1 MKKLKFD
8 YLLLFIVIAGLF
20 FGTWRLTDYF
30 YNKELINQQEEFLTD
45 NGKLLL
51 SQLDLN
57 NLGAKKNLT
66 TMHQYGKELEER
78 ITLMDNEGSVLYDSV
93 YPHLTGSRENRPE
106 VKTVLNSN
114 TAGTSV
120 RYSDTLKEELLYTAQ
135 PIQQETRLIGVL
147 RIAKSTTAF
156 AQQTMNFR
164 RSMFVVLFLFYLVL
178 YGSIAYLIYQRN
190 RPLETVLPV
199 LKRMVAEP
207 EKSNYVVQNSSSWQ
221 ELYVTINKLSEQLN
235 ETYAAFNATE
245 EQFKTLFHELMIG
258 VFIIDEQGKFSMI
271 NPTME
276 EILQVGAASQHY
288 YWEVIEDHKLIQL
301 IQQIMLEKDQVHQ
314 EIGLKQPEKRDLDV
328 RLRYLENTATGD
340 QVMGTVY
347 DLTHVRHLE
356 KIQRDFVGNVSHE
369 LKTPVTSLIG
379 FTETLLDG
387 AKEDPD
393 LTTEFLTI
401 MQKDALR
408 LQRLIQDIIELSK
421 DSDHVPEELQTIEL
435 SDFIHQQVEMYQ
447 HLLDKKQ
454 ITVRILGPENSFFL
468 TRSIFFQ
475 PIIKNLLENAIQYSP
490 EKGTITIDYQLDK
503 QKLTLSVTDI
513 GIGIAKDDQE
523 RIFERFYRVD
533 RARSRHSGGTGL
545 GLAIVREYS
554 QILGGDVTVK
564 SHPQLGSTFTV
575 TLPLQ

>member
-1 MKKLKFD
+1 MRKPKFD
-8 YLLLFIVIAGLF
+8 YFLLFIVIAGLF
-20 FGTWRLTDYF
+20 FGTWRLTNYF

-51 SQLDLN
+51 SQLDLSD
-57 NLGAKKNLT
+57 LGADKNLE
-66 TMHQYGKELEER
+66 TMRHYGDELDER
-78 ITLMDNEGSVLYDSV
+78 ITLMDNEGAILYDSA
-93 YPHLTGSRENRPE
+93 YPHLTGNRDNRPE
-106 VKTVLNSN
+106 VKTVLSSN
-114 TAGTSV
+114 TIGTAV

-135 PIQQETRLIGVL
+135 PIQQETQLIGVL

-156 AQQTMNFR
+156 AQQTLSFR
-164 RSMFVVLFLFYLVL
+164 RSMFIVLLLFYLVL

-235 ETYAAFNATE
+235 ETYAAFTATE

-258 VFIIDEQGKFSMI
+258 VFIIDEQGKFFMI

-301 IQQIMLEKDQVHQ
+301 IQQIMLEKNQVHQ

-421 DSDHVPEELQTIEL
+421 DSEHVPEELQTIEL
-435 SDFIHQQVEMYQ
+435 SDFIHQQIEMYQ

-454 ITVRILGPENSFFL
+454 IEVRIHGPENSFFL
-468 TRSIFFQ
+468 TRVVFFQ

-490 EKGTITIDYQLDK
+490 EKGIITIDYRMDK
-503 QKLTLSVTDI
+503 QNLILSVTDV
-513 GIGIAKDDQE
+513 GIGIAKDDQD

-554 QILGGDVTVK
+554 QILGGDVTVE

-575 TLPLQ
+575 KLPLQ

>member
-1 MKKLKFD
+1 MRKLKFD

-57 NLGAKKNLT
+57 DLGAKKNLT
-66 TMHQYGKELEER
+66 TMHQYGEELEER

-468 TRSIFFQ
+468 TQSIFFQ

-490 EKGTITIDYQLDK
+490 EKGTITIDYQMDK

-554 QILGGDVTVK
+554 QILGGDVTVE

>member
-1 MKKLKFD
+1 MRKPKFD
-8 YLLLFIVIAGLF
+8 YLLLFVLIAGLF

-30 YNKELINQQEEFLTD
+30 YNKELINQQEEFLTN
-45 NGKLLL
+45 NGRLLL
-51 SQLDLN
+51 SQLDLTDLGSES
-57 NLGAKKNLT
+57 NLAM
-66 TMHQYGKELEER
+66 MHQFGGELDER
-78 ITLMDNEGSVLYDSV
+78 VTLLDDKGAILYDSV
-93 YPHLTGSRENRPE
+93 YPHLTGRRDNRPE
-106 VKTVLNSN
+106 VKTVLDSNSV
-114 TAGTSV
+114 GTSV

-135 PIQQETRLIGVL
+135 PIQDGTQLIGVL
-147 RIAKSTTAF
+147 RIAKSTDNF
-156 AQQTMNFR
+156 APKTMSFR
-164 RSMFVVLFLFYLVL
+164 RSMFVVLFLFYLIL

-221 ELYVTINKLSEQLN
+221 ELYVTINQLSEQLN

-258 VFIIDEQGKFSMI
+258 VFIIDDEGKFFMI
-271 NPTME
+271 NPMME
-276 EILQVGAASQHY
+276 EILQVGAADQHH

-301 IQQIMLEKDQVHQ
+301 IQQIMVEKDQVHQ
-314 EIGLKQPEKRDLDV
+314 EIVLKQPEKRDLDI

-387 AKEDPD
+387 AKDDPE

-401 MQKDALR
+401 MQKDAHR

-435 SDFIHQQVEMYQ
+435 SEFLHQQVEMYQ
-447 HLLDKKQ
+447 HLLDKKE
-454 ITVRILGPENSFFL
+454 IDVKIHGPENSFFL
-468 TRSIFFQ
+468 TRLVFFQ
-475 PIIKNLLENAIQYSP
+475 PIIKNLIENAIQYSP
-490 EKGTITIDYQLDK
+490 DQGTITIDYRLDK
-503 QKLTLSVTDI
+503 ELTLSVTDV
-513 GIGIAKDDQE
+513 GIGISTEDQE

-533 RARSRHSGGTGL
+533 RARTRNSGGTGL

-554 QILGGDVTVK
+554 QILGGDVTVE
-564 SHPQLGSTFTV
+564 SRPRLGSTFTV
-575 TLPLQ
+575 KLPMQ

>member
-51 SQLDLN
+51 SQLDLSD
-57 NLGAKKNLT
+57 LGAEKNLDI
-66 TMHQYGKELEER
+66 MQQYGEELDER
-78 ITLMDNEGSVLYDSV
+78 ITLMDNEGSILYDSA

-114 TAGTSV
+114 TTGTSV
-120 RYSDTLKEELLYTAQ
+120 RYSNTLKEELLYTAQ

-235 ETYAAFNATE
+235 ETYAAFTATE

-258 VFIIDEQGKFSMI
+258 VFIIDEQGKFFMI

-387 AKEDPD
+387 AKDDPD

-421 DSDHVPEELQTIEL
+421 DSEHVPEELQTIEL
-435 SDFIHQQVEMYQ
+435 SDFIHQQIEMYQ

-454 ITVRILGPENSFFL
+454 IEVRIHGPENIFFL
-468 TRSIFFQ
+468 TRVIFFQ

-490 EKGTITIDYQLDK
+490 EKGTITIDYQMDK
-503 QKLTLSVTDI
+503 QQLTLSVTDI
-513 GIGIAKDDQE
+513 GIGIAKDDQD

-554 QILGGDVTVK
+554 QILGGDVAVE
-564 SHPQLGSTFTV
+564 SYPQLGSTFTV

>member
-1 MKKLKFD
+1 MRKPKFD
-8 YLLLFIVIAGLF
+8 YLLLLLIIVALF

-30 YNKELINQQEEFLTD
+30 YNRELINQQEEFLTT
-45 NGKLLL
+45 NGKLLT
-51 SQLDLN
+51 SQLDLSD
-57 NLGAKKNLT
+57 LGSETNLT
-66 TMHQYGKELEER
+66 EIHQYAAELDER
-78 ITLMDNEGSVLYDSV
+78 VTLLDPTGAILYDSV
-93 YPHLTGSRENRPE
+93 YPHLTGSRDNRPE
-106 VKTVLNSN
+106 VRTVLDSN
-114 TAGTSV
+114 TVGTSV
-120 RYSDTLKEELLYTAQ
+120 RHSDTLNEELLYTAQ
-135 PIQQETRLIGVL
+135 PIQQGTQLVGVL
-147 RIAKSTTAF
+147 RIAKDTDSF
-156 AQQTMNFR
+156 APKTMSFR
-164 RSMFVVLFLFYLVL
+164 RTMFVILFLFYFIL
-178 YGSIAYLIYQRN
+178 YSSIAYLIHQRN

-207 EKSNYVVQNSSSWQ
+207 EKSNYVVQNSSNWQ
-221 ELYVTINKLSEQLN
+221 ELYVTINQLSEQLN

-258 VFIIDEQGKFSMI
+258 VFIINEEGKFSMI
-271 NPTME
+271 NPMME
-276 EILQVGAASQHY
+276 EILQVGAAAQHS
-288 YWEVIEDHKLIQL
+288 YWEVIEDHKMIQL
-301 IQQIMLEKDQVHQ
+301 IQQIMLEKKQVHQ
-314 EIGLKQPEKRDLDV
+314 EIVLKLPVKRDLDV
-328 RLRYLENTATGD
+328 RLRYLENTSTGD

-387 AKEDPD
+387 AKDDPE

-401 MQKDALR
+401 MQKDAYR

-435 SDFIHQQVEMYQ
+435 SEFLHQQVEMYQ

-454 ITVRILGPENSFFL
+454 IEVNIHGPENSYFL
-468 TRSIFFQ
+468 TRLVFFQ

-490 EKGTITIDYQLDK
+490 NQGTISIVYQLNK
-503 QKLTLSVTDI
+503 ELTLSVTDM
-513 GIGIAKDDQE
+513 GIGISKEDQE

-533 RARSRHSGGTGL
+533 RARTRNSGGTGL

-554 QILGGDVTVK
+554 QILGGDVTVE
-564 SHPQLGSTFTV
+564 SRPRLGSTFTV
-575 TLPLQ
+575 TLPVQ

>member
-1 MKKLKFD
+1 MRKPKFD
-8 YLLLFIVIAGLF
+8 YLLLFIVVAGLF
-20 FGTWRLTDYF
+20 FGTWRLADYF

-51 SQLDLN
+51 SQLDLSD
-57 NLGAKKNLT
+57 LGAKNNLEI
-66 TMHQYGKELEER
+66 MQQYGEELDER
-78 ITLMDNEGSVLYDSV
+78 ITIMDNEGSVLYDSV
-93 YPHLTGSRENRPE
+93 YPHLAGSRDNRPE
-106 VKTVLNSN
+106 VKTVLSSN
-114 TAGTSV
+114 TVGTSV

-147 RIAKSTTAF
+147 RIAKSTAAF
-156 AQQTMNFR
+156 AQQTTNFR
-164 RSMFVVLFLFYLVL
+164 RSMFVVLLLFYLVL

-207 EKSNYVVQNSSSWQ
+207 EKSNYVVQNSNSWQ
-221 ELYVTINKLSEQLN
+221 ELYVTINQLSEQLN
-235 ETYAAFNATE
+235 QTYAAFIATE

-258 VFIIDEQGKFSMI
+258 VFIIDEQGKFFMI

-276 EILQVGAASQHY
+276 EILQVGAANQHY

-301 IQQIMLEKDQVHQ
+301 IQQIMLEKNQVHQ
-314 EIGLKQPEKRDLDV
+314 EIGLKQPDKRDLDV

-387 AKEDPD
+387 AKEDPA

-421 DSDHVPEELQTIEL
+421 DSEHIPEELQTIEL
-435 SDFIHQQVEMYQ
+435 SDFIHQQIEMYQ

-454 ITVRILGPENSFFL
+454 LEVRIHGPENSFFL
-468 TRSIFFQ
+468 TRIIFFQ
-475 PIIKNLLENAIQYSP
+475 PVIKNLLENAIQYSP
-490 EKGTITIDYQLDK
+490 EKGTITINYQMDNQNLIF
-503 QKLTLSVTDI
+503 SVTDV

-554 QILGGDVTVK
+554 QILGGTVTVE
-564 SHPQLGSTFTV
+564 SHPQLGSTFTL